1 MDTPAVKYIVG
12 HYITFNPPRQKSF
25 NEDFIHD
32 NLKSAMED
40 FEHLCS
46 ILPNTEI
53 EIRKQTT
60 EVAVARIIDPN
71 FVV

>member
-1 MDTPAVKYIVG
+1 
-12 HYITFNPPRQKSF
+12 
-25 NEDFIHD
+25 
-32 NLKSAMED
+32 MED